1 MQRLPTIAVLPLLSL
16 ALPGQAI
23 HASHLVGLDREP
35 QPYVRSAQDA
45 NGDGIADF
53 LGYVRVSPTPGTSS
67 YEVVLASGANAAPL
81 HSFTANDFD
90 QVRDFEGFGDA
101 NLDGRGEVAVVTYA
115 RLYVYSGATGA
126 LLYSLPAG
134 GNFAYLGVTGI
145 GDWNADGRAD
155 LAVAL
160 YNGNGQTVVRLLQ
173 GQSGNLLATSAT
185 MTNNQAAA
193 DIRTIGDIDNDGRQ
207 DLVVTTRSNDTHVL
221 QTNPLLVVRSLGL
234 GTGDQRHLRVA
245 DLDGDGVAELLL
257 HRSGE
262 AGNWTSGRIQVVD
275 PRTGTVRLTLR
286 AEQPFETVL
295 QQDAAPVGD
304 LDQDGMVDLAVVVT
318 TTANGQQLKAVS
330 GRTGARL
337 WSFGES
343 PYTRIAGGLCAL
355 GDVDAD
361 GYGDFAVAATV
372 QLGREGWW
380 VTSGRVRADVTAQTG
395 ACGAGPILPRTLM
408 SRPILGQ
415 PVTVL
420 GFDGPANTNGL
431 LLFSLRPAAPTY
443 LGASSCFAWFAYG
456 NAAVLQVLTGPQWS
470 ATWNLPLVPQ
480 LAGLEIAVQSY
491 HAPTAGPLGYDL
503 SNGIWARLGYQ

>member
-1 MQRLPTIAVLPLLSL
+1 MQPLQTIALLSSLTL

-23 HASHLVGLDREP
+23 HASHLSTLDRTP
-35 QPYVRSAQDA
+35 QPFVRPAPDT
-45 NGDGIADF
+45 NGDGVADF
-53 LGYVRVSPTPGTSS
+53 LSYVRVSPSPGVAS
-67 YEVVLASGANAAPL
+67 YEVVLASGATAAPL
-81 HSFTANDFD
+81 HTFTANDFD
-90 QVRDFEGFGDA
+90 TVRDCVGFGDVD
-101 NLDGRGEVAVVTYA
+101 LDGRGDVAVVTYS
-115 RLYVYSGATGA
+115 RLYVYSGATGT
-126 LLYSLPAG
+126 LRYSLPAG
-134 GNFAYLGVTGI
+134 GNFAYVGVTAL

-160 YNGNGQTVVRLLQ
+160 YNGNGQIVVRLLQ

-185 MTNNQAAA
+185 MPSNQADA
-193 DIRTIGDIDNDGRQ
+193 DVRTIGDIDNDGRQ
-207 DLVVTTRSNDTHVL
+207 DVVVTTRNNDTHVL
-221 QTNPLLVVRSLGL
+221 QTNPLLVVRSVGL

-262 AGNWTSGRIQVVD
+262 AGNGTDGRIAVVD
-275 PRTGTVRLTLR
+275 PRTGVVRLTLR
-286 AEQPFETVL
+286 AEQPFETAL
-295 QQDAAPVGD
+295 QQDAAPIGD
-304 LDQDGMVDLAVVVT
+304 LDQDGMVDLAVVVN
-318 TTANGQQLKAVS
+318 TANGHRLKAVS

-361 GYGDFAVAATV
+361 GYGDFAVVATV
-372 QLGREGWW
+372 QLGRDGWW
-380 VTSGRVRADVTAQTG
+380 VTSGRVRADVTMQSG
-395 ACGAGPILPRTLM
+395 ACGGGPILPRTLM

-431 LLFSLRPAAPTY
+431 LLFSLRPSAPTY
-443 LGASSCFAWFAYG
+443 LGASSCFAWFAFG

-470 ATWNLPLVPQ
+470 ATLNLPLVPQ
-480 LAGLEIAVQSY
+480 LAGLEVAVQSY